1 MKRKTWNEFTYLAHP
16 WIIFRHLIFLRRFSV
31 LSVFFYLSL
40 TYLSAKSILYFSSN
54 PLTSTLLIFFYVF
67 FDCKTSLTKYPACS
81 PCNILIVKYKLSE
94 FQLSCC
100 ANKTQPSGYP
110 VIVCLKILLT
120 ASIEY
125 QWTPKD
131 LGFTHVGNGY
141 ANLLLF

>member
-1 MKRKTWNEFTYLAHP
+1 MTRKTWNKTYLAHP
-16 WIIFRHLIFLRRFSV
+16 WIIFRHLIFQRRFNV
-31 LSVFFYLSL
+31 LRCFYLSL
-40 TYLSAKSILYFSSN
+40 TYLSAKSILYVSPN
-54 PLTSTLLIFFYVF
+54 PLTSTLLLFYVF

-81 PCNILIVKYKLSE
+81 PCNILIVKYKLSK

-131 LGFTHVGNGY
+131 LGFTHVGNEY